1 MDKLL
6 IVDDEINE
14 FKKAL
19 EEVLDKYELSYA
31 VNGEEG
37 MKIVDKDPSISLVL
51 LDIRMPPL
59 FAKIKEREGVEVLKR
74 IKKAKPDLPVIML
87 TVLSD
92 VDLIV
97 ETIQEGAY
105 HYITKPPDLKKLVTL
120 VEKALEH
127 GRLKGEVAH
136 FRQVIDVRDWVETSR
151 GRYKSRT
158 SFGEIIGSAETM
170 QDVYNKIEKV
180 SQVDVTILIRGLTG
194 SGKELVASEI
204 HRRSRRKKKPFIPI
218 NCSAIPE
225 NLLESELFGVI
236 ANYPGLHNKQALTGK
251 FVLANGGTVFLDE
264 IADMDPRLQS
274 KILRFLQDR
283 RVTPLG
289 AKETRAVD
297 IRIISATNKNLE
309 QLREEKKF
317 RDDLYYRLNVIC
329 IDLPA
334 LKDRKEDI
342 PLLCQHFLTRYN
354 KEYHKNIARI
364 APAALSKLQ
373 EHEWPGNVRELENAI
388 QKAVAMAE
396 GGVLVVDELESSQ
409 PSSGT
414 VDVESLWQSV
424 KDKSLIIDDL
434 TTFRNKYGS
443 EVLKGI
449 LKRAIKEE
457 KDLREAGRLIGFIP
471 ESGDE
476 DRYDNLRQWMRRL
489 GLSKKMVLKD
499 RW

>member
-1 MDKLL
+1 MDKIL
-6 IVDDEINE
+6 IIDDEINR

-31 VNGEEG
+31 VNGKEG
-37 MKIVDKDPSISLVL
+37 IKIIDKDPSISLVL

-59 FAKIKEREGVEVLKR
+59 FSKIKEREGVEVLKR
-74 IKKAKPDLPVIML
+74 IKKVKADLPVIML

-127 GRLKGEVAH
+127 NRLKGELVH
-136 FRQVIDVRDWVETSR
+136 FRKVIDVRDWVETSR
-151 GRYKSRT
+151 PEYKSRT
-158 SFGEIIGSAETM
+158 SFGEIIGSTEIM

-180 SQVDVTILIRGLTG
+180 SQVDITILIRGPTG
-194 SGKELVASEI
+194 SGKELVANEI
-204 HRRSRRKKKPFIPI
+204 HQRGPRKKKPFIPI
-218 NCSAIPE
+218 NCSAIPG

-251 FVLANGGTVFLDE
+251 FVLADGGTAFLDE
-264 IADMDPRLQS
+264 IADMDPGLQA
-274 KILRFLQDR
+274 KILRFLQDK

-289 AKETRAVD
+289 AKETQTVN

-334 LKDRKEDI
+334 LKDRKDDI
-342 PLLCQHFLTRYN
+342 PLLCQHFLTKYN
-354 KEYHKNIARI
+354 KEYNKNITRI
-364 APAALSKLQ
+364 SPKALSELQ
-373 EHEWPGNVRELENAI
+373 EHHWPGNVRELENAI

-396 GGVLVVDELESSQ
+396 GDVLVINELVESGP

-414 VDVESLWQSV
+414 LEGLWKSV
-424 KDKSLIIDDL
+424 KDKSIVIDDL
-434 TTFRNKYGS
+434 TAFRNKYGS
-443 EVLKGI
+443 GVLKEI
-449 LKRAIKEE
+449 LERAIKEE
-457 KDLREAGRLIGFIP
+457 KDLREAGRLIGFIA
-471 ESGDE
+471 ETGDE

-489 GLSKKMVLKD
+489 GLTKKIVLKD
-499 RW
+499 R